1 MPQLEVYCTVCNCHY
16 WAEGEHCTAE
26 KILITT
32 DRIGQLYP
40 ESLDAADT
48 ATVARQHGA
57 SEADACMETCCKTF
71 RVRTNRR
78 PAGTPQ
84 KMEGKARELAAR
96 H

>member
-40 ESLDAADT
+40 ESLDAAEAAD
-48 ATVARQHGA
+48 VVRRHGPT
-57 SEADACMETCCKTF
+57 EAGACRETCCKTF
-71 RVRTNRR
+71 TARTDRG
-78 PAGTPQ
+78 PAGTPP
-84 KMEGKARELAAR
+84 KTAGKARELAAR
-96 H
+96 Y